1 METWIIITIVIV
13 VLAALGAA
21 GGLTYFYIQRRSQR
35 RASDEYTKSLIDE
48 ALLAENLAK
57 QQQTVTDLQAT
68 ISNSNTQTGEEQKT
82 ATLQLAG
89 SQKELEQL
97 KNNITLAIQAT
108 NSLSRAKSAID
119 NNKYIEAAQNATAAE
134 LKALEDKK
142 KAADK
147 TTVDALNFT
156 TSELEKQAANLKKFK
171 ESLQADTLKLAA
183 EVGNPSI
190 IPPVLPDSSKPSI
203 RIAWDAAADKVATSD
218 DRDFAIKQLSEIYMI
233 TGADAADLKKE
244 ADNLN
249 AEPTV
254 CERIKKIQ
262 FDNNLYGCPSRWT
275 VFGEQCY
282 RGPCENSPSPPAP
295 KPPPPPTPK
304 PPTPKPPP
312 PDDGK
317 KAFGDNIEEAYG
329 LYKKERD
336 AGKTVAAAVKT
347 LQDKYTGVGPA
358 STKILEDRYIASKPP
373 APKPPPPKPPTPKPP
388 PPGPPSDLEKKY
400 PYWGWGPNEGLRCA
414 NKDNTGCN
422 TAYDANGN
430 LYDTNPTPP
439 PGPSPGNNPHR
450 ISDSA
455 LRMMGMDAE
464 QLSNIL
470 AMIGGPEQSNVEWWK
485 GVDKKDVYGYCE
497 NINDDRGVTIGV
509 SGFVTKWGLAQKI
522 VKDAGGGSHDV
533 GQCRPGHPTKCSFC
547 DWVRGN
553 GSNQKFID
561 AQWNAYANEFM
572 KLVPKYVP
580 QQFKDNALIKGMML
594 DTAMNAGEF
603 KEGNSWGLKE
613 VTQAAR
619 GNDAASW
626 AYSFLDA
633 RYNHFTAGNSQ
644 SMRSG
649 RIGAWKKLVQDNK
662 WDMKIDPC
670 KYAFCSGHCLGC

>member
-1 METWIIITIVIV
+1 MENSPLAQTNVLIENSNGNTDSGGLARWIVYSIIAVVAIVVIAAAVWYTRKRIQDSREDGSIIKEVGEAITYDVDKNVVDNMLEVAIRAQTESAQLNADMET
-13 VLAALGAA
+13 
-21 GGLTYFYIQRRSQR
+21 
-35 RASDEYTKSLIDE
+35 
-48 ALLAENLAK
+48 AK
-57 QQQTVTDLQAT
+57 QLFTLGQMSQADVDKAVAAAEASKT
-68 ISNSNTQTGEEQKT
+68 TAMQKN
-82 ATLQLAG
+82 A
-89 SQKELEQL
+89 
-97 KNNITLAIQAT
+97 
-108 NSLSRAKSAID
+108 
-119 NNKYIEAAQNATAAE
+119 EAA
-134 LKALEDKK
+134 KALEEFRKKELSAANDTVMEATKKATDLSQEYEKVSNGITEQKVREANALLLELVKKRQQAESDYNVALDTKK
-142 KAADK
+142 KAEAAFLESKK
-147 TTVDALNFT
+147 TKAENRRGIINI
-156 TSELEKQAANLKKFK
+156 ENK
-171 ESLQADTLKLAA
+171 KLA
-183 EVGNPSI
+183 
-190 IPPVLPDSSKPSI
+190 D
-203 RIAWDAAADKVATSD
+203 
-218 DRDFAIKQLSEIYMI
+218 
-233 TGADAADLKKE
+233 
-244 ADNLN
+244 
-249 AEPTV
+249 
-254 CERIKKIQ
+254 IKKKI
-262 FDNNLYGCPSRWT
+262 
-275 VFGEQCY
+275 E
-282 RGPCENSPSPPAP
+282 ENRIPEDVP
-295 KPPPPPTPK
+295 KPPP

-336 AGKTVAAAVKT
+336 AGKTIATAIKT

-373 APKPPPPKPPTPKPP
+373 APKPPTPKPP

-422 TAYDANGN
+422 TAYDENGN

-633 RYNHFTAGNSQ
+633 RYDHFTAGNSQ
-644 SMRSG
+644 SMRTG
-649 RIGAWKKLVQDNK
+649 RIMAWKKLVQDNK

-670 KYAFCSGHCLGC
+670 KYAFCSGRCLGC